1 MTIRFIQN
9 GELMRGLVLGYKGDG
24 KYRIFKVQEVE
35 SGAILWVPVD
45 WVLSE

>member
-1 MTIRFIQN
+1 MAIRFIQN
-9 GELMRGLVLGYKGDG
+9 GELMRGLVLGHKGDG

>member
-1 MTIRFIQN
+1 MAIRFIQD
-9 GELMRGLVLGYKGDG
+9 GKLMRGLVLGHKGNG
-24 KYRIFKVQEVE
+24 KYRILKVLEID